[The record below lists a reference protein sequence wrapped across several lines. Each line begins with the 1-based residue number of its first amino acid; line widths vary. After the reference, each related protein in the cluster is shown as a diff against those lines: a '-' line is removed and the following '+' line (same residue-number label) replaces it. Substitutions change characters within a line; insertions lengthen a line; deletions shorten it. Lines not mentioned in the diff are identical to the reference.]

1 MAALQEPIGPR
12 GWADIATDFAIMVAI
27 SALII
32 AGVVFL
38 KQVLPPLG

>member
-1 MAALQEPIGPR
+1 MAALQEPLSPR
-12 GWADIATDFAIMVAI
+12 GVADYAKDFVIMIVV

-38 KQVLPPLG
+38 KQVLPPIA